1 MTFEPEC
8 LETETPKAFPSA
20 SFQREFLFVPFQSN
34 MTVAT
39 LGLSTKWREYMME
52 LGKAS
57 LYCLDPRFRLYE
69 KVSRSAA
76 NCWCHALKKVSLQ
89 AGLQGFND

>member
-20 SFQREFLFVPFQSN
+20 SFQREEEREFHFVPFQSN

-39 LGLSTKWREYMME
+39 LGFSTK
-52 LGKAS
+52 
-57 LYCLDPRFRLYE
+57 
-69 KVSRSAA
+69 
-76 NCWCHALKKVSLQ
+76 
-89 AGLQGFND
+89 